1 MRLFLVLG
9 LTLVLCFNPT
19 KTNADPIPYEQAVAE
34 SFGVQTQP
42 VEEVEQAETNRT
54 YTDEDL
60 YYLSRTMWAEAR
72 GEGRQGM
79 LHVGSVILN
88 RVENPRFQ
96 RTIKGVVLAPY
107 QFTVWRPGV
116 SPRIRSVT
124 ENERTYAIAVD
135 AARHLL
141 ENGPINRYHYFNASS
156 AGRRGTKIGSHYFRS

>member
-1 MRLFLVLG
+1 MRVLLMLG

-42 VEEVEQAETNRT
+42 VEEVEQVETNRN

-60 YYLSRTMWAEAR
+60 YYLSRTIWGEAR

-88 RVENPRFQ
+88 RVESGRWQ
-96 RTIKGVVLAPY
+96 RSIKSVVLAPS
-107 QFTVWRPGV
+107 QFTTWRV
-116 SPRIRSVT
+116 TPRIRSVT
-124 ENERTYAIAVD
+124 ESDPTFRVATDV
-135 AARHLL
+135 ARHLL
-141 ENGPINRYHYFNASS
+141 ENGSINRYHYFNAAS
-156 AGRRGTKIGSHYFRS
+156 AGSRGTKIGNHYFRG